1 MSIVFCRPRRP
12 AGSPACDPL
21 RRYFQCDCCRRCLS
35 GLASAFIPSLS
46 SQEAAMIPRFHP
58 GMSEAEL
65 RALLKAVKIRLIAA
79 LDREPLD
86 SPLMFE
92 LFDEMKAIK
101 HQLGEKLTPEEL
113 D

>member
-1 MSIVFCRPRRP
+1 MSIVFCTPRPPARR
-12 AGSPACDPL
+12 PACDPR
-21 RRYFQCDCCRRCLS
+21 RRYFQRDCCRRCLS
-35 GLASAFIPSLS
+35 GLASAGTPCLS
-46 SQEAAMIPRFHP
+46 SQEAATTAAFHP